1 VLPADRSFT
10 PTHATLVRR
19 KPIAATASIQP
30 QQARTLRQNPH
41 SARGAAPAYS
51 RDFAPWRFLDVGY
64 NSARI
69 VSASRR
75 PKTCTTPDMPM
86 SAQKE
91 KSHLT
96 AASQFNPDDLG
107 SRSHQCGDCTSMDC
121 AYGYPSCEREV
132 LSGCTNRSMSPQ
144 PMYGNAGR
152 TRLVRPRRNRSW
164 RRAACRRQQQKPRF
178 GNDAAFRQAAGKGH
192 HIHRLRSRY
201 GSK

>member
-1 VLPADRSFT
+1 MLPADRSFT

-41 SARGAAPAYS
+41 SARGAAPQIL
-51 RDFAPWRFLDVGY
+51 PRFRALALFGRRLQQRADSVGIPASKNLHNARHADV
-64 NSARI
+64 RQ
-69 VSASRR
+69 
-75 PKTCTTPDMPM
+75 K
-86 SAQKE
+86 KE

-107 SRSHQCGDCTSMDC
+107 SRSHRCGDCTSMDC
-121 AYGYPSCEREV
+121 AYAYPSCEREV
-132 LSGCTNRSMSPQ
+132 LSGRTNRSMSPQ

-164 RRAACRRQQQKPRF
+164 RRAACRRQQQKP
-178 GNDAAFRQAAGKGH
+178 
-192 HIHRLRSRY
+192 
-201 GSK
+201 